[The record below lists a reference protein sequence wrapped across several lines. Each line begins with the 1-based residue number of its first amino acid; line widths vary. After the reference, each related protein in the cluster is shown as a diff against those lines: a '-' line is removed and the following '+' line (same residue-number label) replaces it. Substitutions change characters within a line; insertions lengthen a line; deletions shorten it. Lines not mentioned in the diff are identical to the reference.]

1 MFESFYF
8 FYFVAHALHGE
19 NGATDVRFQVFLG
32 DFAVGGLV
40 KKSVEELELLFSGS
54 LGND

>member
-1 MFESFYF
+1 
-8 FYFVAHALHGE
+8 LHGE

-40 KKSVEELELLFSGS
+40 KESVEELELLFSGS
-54 LGND
+54 LRND